1 MINICSWTSRLSG
14 QYFDVEELS
23 DVDMEHFLKLK
34 QLATFHTEAQNN
46 VKDEE
51 KVSRDFVLDA
61 LLSLIHDGKI
71 DCELTLKYY
80 AVKII
85 RYVRNNFARE
95 FWLSFM
101 QGSNEEDQDY
111 YKGLVHFSQ
120 WFQPLSRICIASVK
134 YDVDRIATSTLRYLH
149 SKFPKHS
156 VFNEEKRSK
165 KDETG
170 TKTCDNKDDSFYK
183 YLFQDSRFP
192 QCEVL
197 LEDKDIYQ
205 LLDAINYVMFQEEG
219 FRGNTSNYYNPN
231 NSYIDKVL
239 ETRQGIPIT
248 LCILYMLI
256 AKRVG
261 VFLEP
266 INFPRHFL
274 LRLKIKDEDIFID
287 VFQKGKRLTN
297 QEVKQMDDRNTAI
310 YKAAKPIE
318 VSKKMKFGV
327 HFLIFEINKI
337 YQSINQNRF
346 LTNEFYIP

>member
-1 MINICSWTSRLSG
+1 
-14 QYFDVEELS
+14 
-23 DVDMEHFLKLK
+23 MEHFLKLK
-34 QLATFHTEAQNN
+34 QLDTSHNEGQNYS
-46 VKDEE
+46 KDEE

-71 DCELTLKYY
+71 DCGLTIKYY
-80 AVKII
+80 AIKII

-101 QGSNEEDQDY
+101 QGNNEEDQDY

-239 ETRQGIPIT
+239 QTRQGIPIT

-274 LRLKIKDEDIFID
+274 LRLKIKDEDTFID

-310 YKAAKPIE
+310 YKPARPIE
-318 VSKKMKFGV
+318 VRRIDLFGGKY
-327 HFLIFEINKI
+327 L
-337 YQSINQNRF
+337 
-346 LTNEFYIP
+346 L

>member
-1 MINICSWTSRLSG
+1 
-14 QYFDVEELS
+14 
-23 DVDMEHFLKLK
+23 MEHFLKLK
-34 QLATFHTEAQNN
+34 QLGTSHNEGQNYLN
-46 VKDEE
+46 DEE
-51 KVSRDFVLDA
+51 KVCREFVLDA
-61 LLSLIHDGKI
+61 LLSLIHDGQM
-71 DCELTLKYY
+71 DCGLTIKYY
-80 AVKII
+80 AIKII

-101 QGSNEEDQDY
+101 KGNNEADQDY

-134 YDVDRIATSTLRYLH
+134 YDVERIATSTLRYLH

-156 VFNEEKRSK
+156 VFNDEKRLK

-170 TKTCDNKDDSFYK
+170 TKTCDNKDDSFDK

-197 LEDKDIYQ
+197 LEEKDAYQ

-310 YKAAKPIE
+310 YKAARPIE
-318 VSKKMKFGV
+318 VSQTNLIGRNYLVLLYFEE
-327 HFLIFEINKI
+327 LIFD
-337 YQSINQNRF
+337 
-346 LTNEFYIP
+346 